1 MLSAANADCRE
12 QEANMQEQK
21 LTILYSR
28 LSRDDENNGT
38 SESIVNQEKFL
49 RDYAAKNNFPNPVC
63 ISDDGHSGTNFQR
76 PGWTEVI
83 GLIEQGKVGILC
95 SKDSSRLGRSYLQ
108 MGLYREMFQ
117 EKGVRLICVNDGVDS
132 LRGEDDFVPFR
143 EIINEWY
150 ARDTSRKIRAI
161 NGSRTADGK
170 HVTGAIPYGYLRDPN
185 EKSRWILDE
194 EAAPNVARMFRM
206 IIEGISPTQIADT
219 FTAEGILIPSAHWE
233 KVGAGMRK
241 WEGANPTKW
250 SVACVTH
257 ILKRQE
263 YMGWCVLNKTIK
275 ETYKSKRKQNDPE
288 NVLIFKDMHPAIVDE
303 ETWTVVQKLR
313 ETKRVP
319 QRATGEVHQLT
330 GILYC
335 ADCGQKMYYKR
346 GNTGREKPHDEYVCS
361 SYRHYTRSCTMH
373 YIRVN
378 VVESLILN
386 AIRGVTAYVRENQGE
401 FIEKV
406 RELSA
411 VQQEQGVKDNRKKL
425 TKSKRRQDEVSTL
438 IKKLYENYALDKIP
452 EKNFTELLAGYND
465 EQGKLEAEIAELQT
479 AIDEWE
485 TDSVRADK
493 FIELVHKYTEF
504 PELTPQILN
513 SFVDRVVVHEADKSS
528 GKRTQEVDIYFNF
541 IGNLSF
547 PQVTPEPT
555 QAEPLRTSTKKL
567 RRDMTDEEREAERD
581 RDRRRYAVKRNARLA
596 KEQAE
601 RAAILAGTSFAE
613 LPIAVNG

>member
-1 MLSAANADCRE
+1 M
-12 QEANMQEQK
+12 QKQEQK

-76 PGWTEVI
+76 PGWLEVI
-83 GLIEQGKVGILC
+83 SLIEQGKVGILC

-161 NGSRTADGK
+161 NGSRTSDGK
-170 HVTGAIPYGYLRDPN
+170 HVTGAIPYGYLRDPS

-206 IIEGISPTQIADT
+206 VIEGISPTQIADT

-241 WEGANPTKW
+241 WEGANPTRW
-250 SVACVTH
+250 SVTCVTN
-257 ILKRQE
+257 ILKKQE
-263 YMGWCVLNKTIK
+263 YMGWCVLNKTVK
-275 ETYKSKRKQNDPE
+275 ETYKSKRQKNDPE

-303 ETWTVVQKLR
+303 EMWTVVQKLR

-319 QRATGEVHQLT
+319 QRATGETHPFT

-335 ADCGQKMYYKR
+335 PDCGQKMYYKR
-346 GNTGREKPHDEYVCS
+346 GSTGRQTHPHDEYCCS
-361 SYRHYTRSCTMH
+361 SYRHYSRRCTCH

-378 VVESLILN
+378 VVESLILT
-386 AIRGVTAYVRENQGE
+386 AIRNASGYVRENQGE

-406 RELSA
+406 RALSA
-411 VQQEQGVKDNRKKL
+411 VQQAQGVKDNRKKL
-425 TKSKRRQDEVSTL
+425 TKSKRRQEEVATL
-438 IKKLYENYALDKIP
+438 IKKLYESYALDKIP
-452 EKNFTELLAGYND
+452 EKNFTDLLAEYND
-465 EQGKLEAEIAELQT
+465 EQAKLETEIAELET
-479 AIDEWE
+479 AITEWE

-493 FIELVHKYTEF
+493 FIEMVQKYTEF

-513 SFVDRVVVHEADKSS
+513 SFVDRVYVHEADKSS
-528 GKRTQEVDIYFNF
+528 GKRTQEIEIHFNF

-547 PQVTPEPT
+547 PQVTPEQPQEET
-555 QAEPLRTSTKKL
+555 PRTSTKKL
-567 RRDMTDEEREAERD
+567 RRDMTESEIEKERERD
-581 RDRRRYAVKRNARLA
+581 RQRYAVKRNARLA
-596 KEQAE
+596 KEREQRYE
-601 RAAILAGTSFAE
+601 ILSGTSFANF
-613 LPIAVNG
+613 PAAVNA